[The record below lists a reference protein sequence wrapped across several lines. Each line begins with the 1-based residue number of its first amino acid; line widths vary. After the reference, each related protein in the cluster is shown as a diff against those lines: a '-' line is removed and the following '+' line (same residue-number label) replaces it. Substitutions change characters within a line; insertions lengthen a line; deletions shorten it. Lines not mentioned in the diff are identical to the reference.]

1 MSNRKLTASVAAL
14 GAIALVVAGNVAT
27 ARPAAARNTTFT
39 SAHASMRPPVAA
51 FRHHHGRRDG
61 VFWPGGYYD
70 PSYSE
75 PLVDAAAPPTS
86 GDVHYTYTY
95 DVPWDW
101 VHRLPPQVAPSD
113 HPYVPSCPTETVTV
127 TGRNGQEQT
136 VNVTR
141 CY

>member
-1 MSNRKLTASVAAL
+1 MLTVAVAAL
-14 GAIALVVAGNVAT
+14 GAAVLMLTVHAAT
-27 ARPAAARNTTFT
+27 ARPAAARSATFT
-39 SAHASMRPPVAA
+39 SAHASIRPPAA
-51 FRHHHGRRDG
+51 VFRHHHGRRDG

-70 PSYSE
+70 PSYGE
-75 PLVDAAAPPTS
+75 PLVDAAPS

-101 VHRLPPQVAPSD
+101 VHRFPPQVAPSD